1 MDLIYLNSNLS
12 NKLLLRSFIFGQG
25 NSNVT
30 LQFSGIAQSRCTV
43 AILLLSSQSDVY
55 SPISL
60 FFGGNG
66 GFVNVTE
73 QTPILSEN
81 NIGIVCG
88 SNNGQITI
96 PPFGNQWGFYKILL
110 LDDGLNV
117 SQI

>member
-1 MDLIYLNSNLS
+1 M
-12 NKLLLRSFIFGQG
+12 LRSFIFSQG

-43 AILLLSSQSDVY
+43 AILLLSSQSNVY

-66 GFVNVTE
+66 SFVNVTE

-96 PPFGNQWGFYKILL
+96 PPFGSQWGFYKILL